1 MDTNTR
7 MNEDGQDVKCI
18 QAVLNG
24 ERNAFASI
32 VSRYTQVLF
41 SLSYHMTGNREE
53 AEEAVQEIFILI
65 FRKLHK
71 YNQEKRFYTWMFTV
85 AVNYLKTLV
94 RKRKNKFSPHADQT
108 FDDSVQYELITLKES
123 SPETNFI
130 RRESGKVLQSA
141 LNRLPLKYRAVF
153 ILREVEGISIKETA
167 AILGIPENTVKTF
180 SRRGKDE
187 LKKIIV
193 SMDWT

>member
-1 MDTNTR
+1 MDTSTR
-7 MNEDGQDVKCI
+7 MNDDEQDVKSI

-24 ERNAFASI
+24 ERNAFTSI
-32 VSRYTQVLF
+32 VSRYTKVLF

-94 RKRKNKFSPHADQT
+94 RKSNRFSPNPDLQ
-108 FDDSVQYELITLKES
+108 FDDSLQYELNTLQES
-123 SPETNFI
+123 SPENDLI

-141 LNRLPLKYRAVF
+141 LNRLPLKYRSVF

-167 AILGIPENTVKTF
+167 AILRIPENTVKTL

-193 SMDWT
+193 SLEWN

>member
-1 MDTNTR
+1 
-7 MNEDGQDVKCI
+7 MNDDEQDVKSI

-24 ERNAFASI
+24 ERNAFTSI
-32 VSRYTQVLF
+32 VSRYTKVLF

-94 RKRKNKFSPHADQT
+94 RKSNRFSPNPDLQ
-108 FDDSVQYELITLKES
+108 FDDSLQYELNTLQES
-123 SPETNFI
+123 SPENDLI
-130 RRESGKVLQSA
+130 RRESGKALQSA
-141 LNRLPLKYRAVF
+141 LNRLPLKYRSVF

-167 AILGIPENTVKTF
+167 AILRIPENTVKTL

-193 SMDWT
+193 SLEWN